1 MNSIQPK
8 PVTIITGFLGAGKTT
23 FLNALLT
30 QNAKGKYAIIENEF
44 GKESIDGELV
54 VEVADSVFEMS
65 SGCLC
70 CSLNEDLVELLIS
83 LSGKAVNFEELII
96 ETTGIADPASVG
108 VPFLVDPLVTRYY
121 ELQRVVCVVD
131 AQNIVYEL
139 ASTEEARK
147 QISFSDILLISKTD
161 LITAEELEDTKN
173 LLYKINPFATVLAI
187 TDGTYPIDEI
197 MNFERNVE
205 QVTVNEDTSVSKHK
219 EHHHHSL
226 SSLTLLFDDPFDLP
240 KLHHT
245 LMIFLAAQ
253 AKDIYRVKGIVYAQD
268 EDRKVIVQS
277 VAQYLS
283 LSHGKHWEDDEIKR
297 SRIVFIGKN
306 LKSKGFERL
315 LRQCLYKA
323 EPDKIYK

>member
-1 MNSIQPK
+1 MNSINPK

-23 FLNALLT
+23 FLNSVLT
-30 QNAKGKYAIIENEF
+30 RSEAGKYAIIENEF

-54 VEVADSVFEMS
+54 VEVADSIFEMS

-83 LSGKAVNFEELII
+83 LSKKAASFDELII
-96 ETTGIADPASVG
+96 ETTGIADPSSVA

-131 AQNIVYEL
+131 ARSIVYEL

-161 LITAEELEDTKN
+161 LVTADELENIKG
-173 LLYKINPFATVLAI
+173 LLDNINPFATVLAI
-187 TDGTYPIDEI
+187 HNGKYPIDEI
-197 MNFERNVE
+197 MNFRRNVDQIAAAE
-205 QVTVNEDTSVSKHK
+205 NIGLSSHK

-226 SSLTLLFDDPFDLP
+226 SSLTFSFDEPFDLP

-245 LMIFLAAQ
+245 LMVFLAVQAQ
-253 AKDIYRVKGIVYAQD
+253 DVYRVKGIFDAQD
-268 EDRKVIVQS
+268 ENHKIIIQS

-283 LSHGKHWEDDEIKR
+283 VSAGKQWTDDEVKR
-297 SRIVFIGKN
+297 SRIVFIGKD
-306 LKSKGFERL
+306 LKSKGFEKL
-315 LRQCLYKA
+315 LRQCLYK
-323 EPDKIYK
+323 EELKNT

>member
-1 MNSIQPK
+1 MNTINPK

-23 FLNALLT
+23 FLNAILSGGKT
-30 QNAKGKYAIIENEF
+30 GKYAIIENEF

-54 VEVADSVFEMS
+54 LEVADSIFEMS

-83 LSGKAVNFEELII
+83 LSKKAVNFKELII
-96 ETTGIADPASVG
+96 ETTGIADPASIG

-131 AQNIVYEL
+131 AQNIAYEL

-161 LITAEELEDTKN
+161 IVNPNELDNIKS
-173 LLYKINPFATVLAI
+173 LLYNINPFAIVLFV
-187 TDGTYPIDEI
+187 TDGKYPIDSI
-197 MNFERNVE
+197 MNFKRNVE
-205 QVTVNEDTSVSKHK
+205 QVTANEDPSLSKHK
-219 EHHHHSL
+219 EHHHHGL
-226 SSLTLLFDDPFDLP
+226 SSLTFLFDDPFDLP

-245 LMIFLAAQ
+245 LMIFLAVQ
-253 AKDIYRVKGIVYAQD
+253 AKDVYRVKGILNAQD
-268 EDRKVIVQS
+268 EDQKVIVQS

-297 SRIVFIGKN
+297 SRIVFIGKD
-306 LKSKGFERL
+306 LQSKGFEKL

-323 EPDKIYK
+323 ELDKNV